1 MRKIKVGVI
10 GTGFIGPVH
19 IEALRRLG
27 FVEVL
32 ALADISLERARAK
45 ADELCIP
52 LAYGDYRELIANPEI
67 EVVHLCTPNN
77 LHYPMAREAI
87 LAGKNVVCDKPL
99 AMTSAEGAEL
109 VRLAKEH
116 GVVVESNFNVR
127 YYPLLAQIKAMIEDG
142 ELGRITA
149 VTGSYEQDWLQK
161 ETDYSWRLQP
171 EISGE
176 SRAVADIGSHWLDSV
191 EYMTGLRINKVFADF
206 ATFYP
211 VRKKPLREVETYSG
225 KVLQPEDYQEVA
237 ITTEDYASVLLRF
250 GNGAHG
256 VFTVNQTVAG
266 RKNRICF
273 EISGTTA
280 SVFYDTESPNVL
292 WIGSRDAANA
302 ALIKDPSLLKPAA
315 RAINSYPGGH
325 TEGFADTFKHSFR
338 AMYTY
343 LANDRQGPVN
353 FPTFEDGLRDLNL
366 IDAIVKSAREDRW
379 IEV

>member
-116 GVVVESNFNVR
+116 GVVIESNFNVR

-211 VRKKPLREVETYSG
+211 VRKKPLSEV
-225 KVLQPEDYQEVA
+225 
-237 ITTEDYASVLLRF
+237 
-250 GNGAHG
+250 
-256 VFTVNQTVAG
+256 
-266 RKNRICF
+266 
-273 EISGTTA
+273 
-280 SVFYDTESPNVL
+280 
-292 WIGSRDAANA
+292 
-302 ALIKDPSLLKPAA
+302 
-315 RAINSYPGGH
+315 
-325 TEGFADTFKHSFR
+325 
-338 AMYTY
+338 
-343 LANDRQGPVN
+343 
-353 FPTFEDGLRDLNL
+353 
-366 IDAIVKSAREDRW
+366 
-379 IEV
+379 